1 LTANAHAKEG
11 ELMKAVLFTAP
22 DQLEVADVPDPV
34 PPAGWVVVA
43 PAAVGICGTDLHILE
58 GDLARG
64 WPTIPGHEFAGEV
77 VAVGRDAHGLKLGDQ
92 VAVDPSLYCGQC
104 YYCRRAR
111 GNQCERW
118 GSLGVTKAGG
128 AAELVAVPAANCVK
142 LPEHIAARDATLIEP
157 LACAVRGYDVLR
169 MPMAEHVLIYG
180 AGTMGLMMLQ
190 LAKRAGAAS
199 VTVTDVNPDRLAGAA
214 ALGCTAAVASADDAD
229 RPRGWDVVIDCTGA
243 IPAIEDAL
251 DRVDRGGT
259 YLQFGVSAQQA
270 TARFK
275 PYRVY
280 QREITIA
287 GSMAVL
293 HSFERAADLFA
304 AGVLAPED
312 FITHRFPLA
321 RYRDAVDVFLAG
333 KGRKVQ
339 VLPS

>member
-1 LTANAHAKEG
+1 
-11 ELMKAVLFTAP
+11 MKAVLFTAP
-22 DQLEVADVPDPV
+22 GQLEIAEVPDPS
-34 PPAGWVVVA
+34 PSNGWVVVA
-43 PAAVGICGTDLHILE
+43 PAATGICGTDLHILD
-58 GDLARG
+58 GDLARE

-77 VAVGRDAHGLKLGDQ
+77 VAVADDPHGLRIGDR

-118 GSLGVTKAGG
+118 GSLGVTKPGG
-128 AAELVAVPAANCVK
+128 AAEFVAVPAANCVR
-142 LPEHIAARDATLIEP
+142 LPEHITTLDAPLIEP

-169 MPMAEHVLIYG
+169 MPLAEHVLIYG

-190 LAKRAGAAS
+190 LAKRAGAAT

-214 ALGCTAAVASADDAD
+214 QLGCTAAVVSPDEAD

-243 IPAIEDAL
+243 VAAIEDAL
-251 DRVDRGGT
+251 ERVDRGGT
-259 YLQFGVSAQQA
+259 FLQFGVSAQDA
-270 TARFK
+270 VARFK

-280 QREITIA
+280 HREITIA

-304 AGVLAPED
+304 AGAIAPED
-312 FITHRFPLA
+312 FITHRIPLT
-321 RYRDAVDVFLAG
+321 RYQDAVDVFNSGA
-333 KGRKVQ
+333 GRKVQ
-339 VLPS
+339 VTVAS

>member
-1 LTANAHAKEG
+1 
-11 ELMKAVLFTAP
+11 MKAVLFTAP
-22 DQLEVADVPDPV
+22 HQLEVAEVPDPV
-34 PPAGWVVVA
+34 PSTGWVVVA

-77 VAVGRDAHGLKLGDQ
+77 VATDEDDFGLSVGDR

-118 GSLGVTKAGG
+118 GSLGVTRPGG
-128 AAELVAVPAANCVK
+128 AAELVAVPAANCVR
-142 LPEHIAARDATLIEP
+142 LPDHIFTADATLIEP
-157 LACAVRGYDVLR
+157 LACAIRGYDVLR
-169 MPMAEHVLIYG
+169 MQLAEHVLIYG

-190 LAKRAGAAS
+190 LAKRAGCAT
-199 VTVTDVNPDRLAGAA
+199 VTVTDVNPGRLAGAA
-214 ALGCTAAVASADDAD
+214 ALGCTAAVSSPEEAD

-243 IPAIEDAL
+243 VGAIEDGL
-251 DRVDRGGT
+251 QRVDRGGT
-259 YLQFGVSAQQA
+259 YLQFGVAAQQA
-270 TARFK
+270 MARFS

-280 QREITIA
+280 HREITIA

-304 AGVLAPED
+304 GGVLDPDD
-312 FITHRFPLA
+312 FITHRFPLGG
-321 RYRDAVDVFLAG
+321 YQDAVEVFLAG
-333 KGRKVQ
+333 AGRKVQ
-339 VLPS
+339 VLPPAV

>member
-1 LTANAHAKEG
+1 VR
-11 ELMKAVLFTAP
+11 AVLFTAP
-22 DQLEVADVPDPV
+22 HQLEVAEVPDPV
-34 PPAGWVVVA
+34 PSPGWVVVA
-43 PAAVGICGTDLHILE
+43 PAAVGLCGTDLHILE
-58 GDLARG
+58 GDLARE

-77 VAVGRDAHGLKLGDQ
+77 VAVDQDNHGLTVGDR

-118 GSLGVTKAGG
+118 GSLGVTRAGG
-128 AAELVAVPAANCVK
+128 AAELVAVPAANCVR
-142 LPEHIAARDATLIEP
+142 LPEHIATADAI
-157 LACAVRGYDVLR
+157 RGYDVLR
-169 MPMAEHVLIYG
+169 MPLAEHVLIYG

-190 LAKRAGAAS
+190 LAKRAGSAT
-199 VTVTDVNPDRLAGAA
+199 VTVTDVNAGRLAGAA
-214 ALGCTAAVASADDAD
+214 ALGCTAAVSSPDEVD

-243 IPAIEDAL
+243 VAAIEDGL
-251 DRVDRGGT
+251 ERVDRGGT
-259 YLQFGVSAQQA
+259 YLQFGVAAQEA

-280 QREITIA
+280 HREITIA

-304 AGVLAPED
+304 AGVLDPHD

-321 RYRDAVDVFLAG
+321 QYQDAVDVFLAG
-333 KGRKVQ
+333 DGRKVQ
-339 VLPS
+339 VLPQQ

>member
-1 LTANAHAKEG
+1 
-11 ELMKAVLFTAP
+11 MKAVSFTGP
-22 DQLEVADVPDPV
+22 HQLEIQSLPDPA
-34 PPAGWVVVA
+34 PSTGHVVVA

-58 GDLARG
+58 GDLARE

-77 VAVGRDAHGLKLGDQ
+77 VAVAKDAYGLRVGDR

-118 GSLGVTKAGG
+118 GSLGVTRPGG
-128 AAELVAVPAANCVK
+128 AAELVAVPAANCVR
-142 LPEHIAARDATLIEP
+142 LPEHIATADATLIEP

-169 MPMAEHVLIYG
+169 MQLAEHVLIYG

-199 VTVTDVNPDRLAGAA
+199 VTVTDVNPHRLAGART
-214 ALGCTAAVASADDAD
+214 LGCTAAVASPDDAD

-251 DRVDRGGT
+251 ERVDRGGT
-259 YLQFGVSAQQA
+259 YLQFGVSQQQA
-270 TARFK
+270 TARFR
-275 PYRVY
+275 PYRIY
-280 QREITIA
+280 HREITIA

-304 AGVLAPED
+304 AGALSPAD

-321 RYRDAVDVFLAG
+321 EYRDAIDVFLAG
-333 KGRKVQ
+333 SGRKVQ
-339 VLPS
+339 VLP

>member
-1 LTANAHAKEG
+1 V
-11 ELMKAVLFTAP
+11 KAVLFTAP
-22 DQLEVADVPDPV
+22 HQLEVAEVPDPE
-34 PPAGWVVVA
+34 PSPGWVVVA
-43 PAAVGICGTDLHILE
+43 PAAVGLCGTDLHILE
-58 GDLARG
+58 GDLARQ

-77 VAVGRDAHGLKLGDQ
+77 VATGQDDHGLAVGDR

-118 GSLGVTKAGG
+118 GSLGVTHPGG
-128 AAELVAVPAANCVK
+128 AAEFVAVPAANCVR
-142 LPEHIAARDATLIEP
+142 LPDHIATADATLIEP
-157 LACAVRGYDVLR
+157 LACAIRGYDVLR
-169 MPMAEHVLIYG
+169 MPLAEHVLIYG

-199 VTVTDVNPDRLAGAA
+199 VTVTDVNPTRLAGAA
-214 ALGCTAAVASADDAD
+214 ALGCTAAVSTPDEVD

-243 IPAIEDAL
+243 VSAIEDGL
-251 DRVDRGGT
+251 ERVDRGGT
-259 YLQFGVSAQQA
+259 YLQFGVSAQEA

-280 QREITIA
+280 HREITIA

-304 AGVLAPED
+304 AGVLDPAD
-312 FITHRFPLA
+312 FITHRFPMD
-321 RYRDAVDVFLAG
+321 RYQDAVDAFVAG
-333 KGRKVQ
+333 NGRKVQ
-339 VLPS
+339 VTDTGRQS

>member
-1 LTANAHAKEG
+1 
-11 ELMKAVLFTAP
+11 MRAVLFTGP
-22 DQLEVADVPDPV
+22 NQLEVAQVPDPE
-34 PPAGWVVVA
+34 PSAGWVVVA

-58 GDLARG
+58 GDLARD

-77 VAVGRDAHGLKLGDQ
+77 VAVGGDNHGLTVGSR

-118 GSLGVTKAGG
+118 GSLGVTRPGG
-128 AAELVAVPAANCVK
+128 AAELVAVPAANCVR
-142 LPEHIAARDATLIEP
+142 LPEHIATTDATLIEP
-157 LACAVRGYDVLR
+157 LACAIRGYDVLR
-169 MPMAEHVLIYG
+169 MQLAQHVLIYG
-180 AGTMGLMMLQ
+180 AGTMGLMMVQ
-190 LAKRAGAAS
+190 LAKRAGAAT
-199 VTVTDVNPDRLAGAA
+199 VTVTDLNAGRLAGAA
-214 ALGCTAAVASADDAD
+214 ALGCTAAVSSPDEAD

-243 IPAIEDAL
+243 VAAIEDGL
-251 DRVDRGGT
+251 ERVDRGGT

-304 AGVLAPED
+304 AGVLDPSD

-321 RYRDAVDVFLAG
+321 QYQDGIDAFVSG
-333 KGRKVQ
+333 EGRKVQ
-339 VLPS
+339 VIPPLVSGAG